1 MARRRPNEHLSE
13 LLTEA
18 DWSAG
23 ELARAVNALGTK
35 HGVRLRYDRTS
46 VAHWLNG
53 SRPRSPVPDLVA
65 QVLTRRLGRTVT
77 VAETGLDH
85 NTSDESLRES
95 VLATPDPVERLV
107 TLCRTDIDPAH
118 RAVLNREFVTARP
131 VPARVWPIRRRSS
144 GTPDAT
150 LPAERSLTA
159 LSDDR
164 LDHMAV
170 VFATLTEKYGGGHAR
185 SALATYL
192 ADDIARLLAITHSGS
207 DLPRRLLRGAAQLT
221 HLLGAMTIDAGL
233 TNVGYLYYHSALDLA
248 HRAGD
253 RNSYAISLRAISLS
267 ALHLDDAG
275 HARQWSD
282 HAVET
287 AGPTAPRAVRSY
299 LHAGRAVIHATDGSR
314 RLALADLLTAER
326 HHDPAPPG
334 AGPFT
339 HYPLTALHYQRALV
353 LLALGDRPS
362 ALVALEAS
370 LDTRPDDHHTALVLV
385 RALLAQ
391 TLLSAGE
398 LEAALPHCRQLFHHY
413 PLTASCRARKALIA
427 LRNALHPYHR
437 HPQAKET
444 RAHAA
449 YLIRRPSLC

>member
-1 MARRRPNEHLSE
+1 MARHRPNEHLAE

-18 DWSAG
+18 NWSAG

-53 SRPRSPVPDLVA
+53 SIPRPPVPDLVA
-65 QVLTRRLGRTVT
+65 QVLTRRIARTVT
-77 VAETGLDH
+77 VAETGLVH
-85 NTSDESLRES
+85 STPDESLREN
-95 VLATPDPVERLV
+95 VLTTADPVERLV
-107 TLCRTDIDPAH
+107 TLCRTDIDPAQ
-118 RAVLNREFVTARP
+118 RAVLNRELITARP
-131 VPARVWPIRRRSS
+131 LPSRGWPATGNTGP
-144 GTPDAT
+144 PDPP
-150 LPAERSLTA
+150 PAEPALTD

-170 VFATLTEKYGGGHAR
+170 VFATLTERYGGAHAR

-192 ADDIARLLAITHSGS
+192 ADDVAHLVAITHPGS
-207 DLPRRLLRGAAQLT
+207 DLPRRLIRGTAQLT
-221 HLLGAMTIDAGL
+221 HLLGAMTIDACL
-233 TNVGYLYYHSALDLA
+233 TNVGYLYYHSALGLA

-253 RNSYAISLRAISLS
+253 RTSYAISLRAMSMS
-267 ALHLDDAG
+267 ALHLDDVR

-282 HAVET
+282 QAVET
-287 AGPTAPRAVRSY
+287 AGPAAPPAVRSY
-299 LHAGRAVIHATDGSR
+299 LHAGRAVVHATDGRR

-326 HHDPAPPG
+326 HHDTAPRN

-353 LLALGDRPS
+353 LLALGDRPG
-362 ALVALEAS
+362 ALIALEAS
-370 LDTRPDDHHTALVLV
+370 LNTRPAEHHTALVLLH
-385 RALLAQ
+385 ALLAQ

-398 LEAALPHCRQLFHHY
+398 LEAALPHCRQLFDHY
-413 PLTASCRARKALIA
+413 PLTSSCRARKALTA

-437 HPQAKET
+437 HPQARET

-449 YLIRRPSLC
+449 YLIRRPSLR

>member
-1 MARRRPNEHLSE
+1 MARHRPNEHLAE

-53 SRPRSPVPDLVA
+53 SRPRPPVPDLVA
-65 QVLTRRLGRTVT
+65 QVLTRRIARTVT
-77 VAETGLDH
+77 VAETGLVH
-85 NTSDESLRES
+85 SPSDESLRETM
-95 VLATPDPVERLV
+95 LTTADPIERLV

-118 RAVLNREFVTARP
+118 RAVLNRELVTTRP
-131 VPARVWPIRRRSS
+131 VPARGWPAPGGSA
-144 GTPDAT
+144 GTPDT
-150 LPAERSLTA
+150 VPAEPALTA

-170 VFATLTEKYGGGHAR
+170 VFATLTERYGGAHAR

-192 ADDIARLLAITHSGS
+192 ADDVARLLAIPHSGGG
-207 DLPRRLLRGAAQLT
+207 LPRRLLRGAAQLT
-221 HLLGAMTIDAGL
+221 HLLGAMTIDACL

-253 RNSYAISLRAISLS
+253 RASYAISLRAMSLS
-267 ALHLDDAG
+267 ALHLDDAC

-282 HAVET
+282 QALET

-299 LHAGRAVIHATDGSR
+299 LHAGRAVIHAIDGRR
-314 RLALADLLTAER
+314 RLALADLLSAER
-326 HHDPAPPG
+326 HHDPAPRG
-334 AGPFT
+334 TGPFT

-353 LLALGDRPS
+353 LLALGDRPG
-362 ALVALEAS
+362 ALAALEAS
-370 LDTRPDDHHTALVLV
+370 LTTRPADHHTALVLLH
-385 RALLAQ
+385 ALLAQ
-391 TLLSAGE
+391 TLLSTGE
-398 LEAALPHCRQLFHHY
+398 LEAALLHCRQLFHHY
-413 PLTASCRARKALIA
+413 PLTASCRARKALTT

-449 YLIRRPSLC
+449 FLIRRPSLH